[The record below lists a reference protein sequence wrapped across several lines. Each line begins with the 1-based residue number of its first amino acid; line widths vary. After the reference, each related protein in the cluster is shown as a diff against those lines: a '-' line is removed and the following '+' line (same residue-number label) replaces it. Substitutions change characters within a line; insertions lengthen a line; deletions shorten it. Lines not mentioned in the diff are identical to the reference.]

1 MCDANRHVARM
12 LAEHITAAY
21 KHAHN
26 YENSS
31 GSKITALHAAEI
43 E

>member
-12 LAEHITAAY
+12 LAEHRITAAY

-26 YENSS
+26 YDNSS
-31 GSKITALHAAEI
+31 GSKITALHAEI